1 MFQPWIN
8 TKVITVHFKEQRLVI
23 INNSSR
29 NVEGGGIYSSLCEEP
44 SKRKQ
49 WALYS
54 LTKRIMSVSWVLV
67 RLPNEPTCAALT
79 HISSSHPHLG
89 FKAGPTVQQSE
100 GCLKAEVSTSISLTH
115 NAIWSMGSNKC
126 NHRIITPSFS
136 LHEEEDAHLCR
147 LLTVNERLM
156 RKWTQGDFYFYLRV
170 FLELNYSTIFT
181 SFMI

>member
-1 MFQPWIN
+1 MW
-8 TKVITVHFKEQRLVI
+8 R
-23 INNSSR
+23 
-29 NVEGGGIYSSLCEEP
+29 GGGNLFVFVWRP

-115 NAIWSMGSNKC
+115 NAIWSVGSNKC

-147 LLTVNERLM
+147 FLTVNERLM

>member
-1 MFQPWIN
+1 MWREE
-8 TKVITVHFKEQRLVI
+8 K
-23 INNSSR
+23 
-29 NVEGGGIYSSLCEEP
+29 IYSSLCEEP

-54 LTKRIMSVSWVLV
+54 LTKRIISVSWVLV

-126 NHRIITPSFS
+126 NHRIIIPSFS
-136 LHEEEDAHLCR
+136 LQEEDAHLCR
-147 LLTVNERLM
+147 FLTVNERLM
-156 RKWTQGDFYFYLRV
+156 RKRPEMNARWLLFLPPCVFGIKLQHDFYILHD
-170 FLELNYSTIFT
+170 LKSLCWSTNI
-181 SFMI
+181 